1 MSRGNVSG
9 EVRLFLKFN
18 SLGDISTLN
27 SYILCC
33 SNILQKSIQ
42 LANLCNSTVIEI
54 YGDIIR
60 VSHGFFWQ
68 GLKFLYGY
76 TAFVTGAPAESLITN
91 HSQPLQ
97 MFHRVLAAVRRLQMF
112 HRVLTAVRRLQM
124 FHRVLAAVRRL
135 QMFHRGPNKHHQPKH
150 KR

>member
-1 MSRGNVSG
+1 MV
-9 EVRLFLKFN
+9 
-18 SLGDISTLN
+18 TLPTD
-27 SYILCC
+27 
-33 SNILQKSIQ
+33 Q
-42 LANLCNSTVIEI
+42 LANLCNSMSIEMCD
-54 YGDIIR
+54 DIIR

-68 GLKFLYGY
+68 GLKFLY

-97 MFHRVLAAVRRLQMF
+97 MFHRVIAAVRRLQMF
-112 HRVLTAVRRLQM
+112 HRVI
-124 FHRVLAAVRRL
+124 AAVHRL